1 MGNETLK
8 RIIEEN
14 ERDQRLIR
22 EACELVSPKN
32 AEKLYEELLSEEDS
46 AIGVF
51 ERAYDTAH
59 SVISYDRL
67 RLNALLKLIYL
78 TDERKSLM
86 SGKGQRPKSNRF
98 VFMKDFVDEI
108 FNDFDLVSRERILVF
123 LMSKSG
129 RFSCVYES
137 EGAEIS
143 SCVLRTDDLYNILSS
158 NRSACFLMVHSHPFG
173 TAEPSV
179 DDKISHV
186 HVKKIFSEFDA
197 LLFDHIIV
205 SAGENENV
213 FFSLE
218 HPERDY
224 VNTRITDMLP
234 KRAIPEA

>member
-1 MGNETLK
+1 MGNEILK

-14 ERDQRLIR
+14 EKDQKLIR

-32 AEKLYEELLSEEDS
+32 AERLYEELLSEEDS
-46 AIGVF
+46 VIGVF
-51 ERAYDTAH
+51 ERAYD
-59 SVISYDRL
+59 SVHGVESYDRM
-67 RLNALLKLIYL
+67 RLNALLKLICL

-86 SGKGQRPKSNRF
+86 SGKGRRPKNNRF
-98 VFMKDFVDEI
+98 AFMKDFVDEI

-123 LMSKSG
+123 LLSKSG

-137 EGAEIS
+137 EGTGTS
-143 SCVLRTDDLYNILSS
+143 SCALRIDDLYNILSS
-158 NRSACFLMVHSHPFG
+158 NRGACFLMVHSHPSG

-179 DDKISHV
+179 DDKISHA

-205 SAGENENV
+205 SAGRTENV

-234 KRAIPEA
+234 KREIPEA